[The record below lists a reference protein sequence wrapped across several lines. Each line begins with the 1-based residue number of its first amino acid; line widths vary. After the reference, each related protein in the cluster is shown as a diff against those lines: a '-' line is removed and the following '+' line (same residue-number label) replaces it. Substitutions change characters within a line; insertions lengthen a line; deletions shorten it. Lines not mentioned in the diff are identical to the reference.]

1 MATLKDIAQRAGIS
15 QGAVSRIL
23 NCDSTLSVSDS
34 TREKVINIAKELNYM
49 PVSERYRKEKNSIIS
64 KSSIGDE
71 RRIGVVLMCE
81 MDELNDDIYYMVM
94 KNVIDTVCFSRGWN
108 TVQLFRDENGS
119 FVKNDDQKLDGI
131 VGIGRFSE
139 SEINSLEKYT
149 TNLVFIDSSPDEM
162 KYYSIVSNYHMAVR
176 IILKHFH
183 ELGYEKIAY
192 LGAVRTFNGKKIL
205 AIDPRFYYYSN
216 VLKELGTYDEELVLD
231 SESKS
236 DSAYNVMCDY
246 IKKNKRPP
254 EAVFVASDVVASGLV
269 KAIVDNGFTIPD
281 DVGIVTYNNTMM
293 SSQCNPAL
301 DSIEVYMMENA
312 ESAAQCL
319 EQQWAGNKLPR
330 KIVIPCSLVERGSV
344 KAKK

>member
-64 KSSIGDE
+64 KNGIGDD

-81 MDELNDDIYYMVM
+81 MDELNDDIYYLVM

-108 TVQLFRDENGS
+108 TVQLFRDENGN

-139 SEINSLEKYT
+139 SEIDSLEKYT
-149 TNLVFIDSSPDEM
+149 SNLVFIDSSPDEM

-205 AIDPRFYYYSN
+205 SIDPRFYYYSN
-216 VLKELGTYDEELVLD
+216 ALKELGTYDEELVLD

-236 DSAYNVMCDY
+236 DSAYKVMCDY

-254 EAVFVASDVVASGLV
+254 EAIFVASDVVVSGLV
-269 KAIVDNGFTIPD
+269 KAIVDNGFSIPD

-312 ESAAQCL
+312 ESAVQCF